1 MKCRNNLCIHNFSK
15 ECELEEIEI
24 DWRGNCKNMQYIYI
38 SKDTIRSNKLYTQ
51 VFLDYKL
58 KFDEKN
64 GNYIYLK
71 SDKSNKE

>member
-1 MKCRNNLCIHNFSK
+1 MKCGNNLCVHNFGK

-24 DWRGNCKNMQYIYI
+24 DWRGNC
-38 SKDTIRSNKLYTQ
+38 SNKLYTQ
-51 VFLDYKL
+51 VFLDCKL

-64 GNYIYLK
+64 GNYIHLK

>member
-1 MKCRNNLCIHNFSK
+1 MKCGNTLCVHNFGK

-38 SKDTIRSNKLYTQ
+38 SKDNIRSNKLYTQ
-51 VFLDYKL
+51 VFLDCKL

-64 GNYIYLK
+64 GNYIHLK